1 MHQIAATYV
10 WVMPIALRLLN
21 GHIARMRT
29 EKRVRLLTLLDLLI
43 LHIDKQIIN
52 KLLTRENEPKVFV
65 DTFRLN

>member
-10 WVMPIALRLLN
+10 RVMPIALRLLN

-43 LHIDKQIIN
+43 LHTKQTSIN

-65 DTFRLN
+65 DASRLN